1 MANNT
6 ADLKKFAQSA
16 RRQLR
21 EQVAGRLEQVLKTDS
36 VEIRQKEAAVKELR
50 QQIAQTSKKA
60 VIDRVAYTWFNRF
73 CALRF
78 MDANHYNR
86 MGIVSP
92 AEGFTQPEILQEAKQ
107 GYIDED
113 LSGFINRQAVFDLLS
128 GKTPARDAQQEAY
141 RLLLGGGM
149 QFIQRSHALPVR
161 ADRRLHR
168 AAHAAG
174 LALRQFRPA

>member
-1 MANNT
+1 MANIT

-50 QQIAQTSKKA
+50 QQIAQTSKRA

-78 MDANHYNR
+78 MDVNHYTR
-86 MGIVSP
+86 IGIVSP
-92 AEGFTQPEILQEAKQ
+92 VEGHTQPEILPEAKQ
-107 GYIDED
+107 GVIDED
-113 LSGFINRQAVFDLLS
+113 LSVFIDRQAVFDLLS
-128 GKTPARDAQQEAY
+128 GRT
-141 RLLLGGGM
+141 
-149 QFIQRSHALPVR
+149 
-161 ADRRLHR
+161 
-168 AAHAAG
+168 
-174 LALRQFRPA
+174 RPAIPSRKPIACCWWGPAMPATTRCRSCSRSKITPNC